1 MAERRRS
8 RGRSESASSEGSD
21 ARATRGTAPSAAD
34 ITELEK
40 FEPSEEAKRHI
51 PSDVDAMGPDKRR
64 QVVGHSYGPSK
75 RSQILFFVA
84 VAAVLVVIVGG
95 WLTLVSVFDKPPTHI
110 SDRAPWSKNPTSAQ
124 LAAQQSAPPVAPSSP
139 CGEPGNQYPVPAQ
152 SPCAPPSKANA
163 NQGATSGGP
172 SNVAGVSDGQ

>member
-34 ITELEK
+34 ITKLEK

-51 PSDVDAMGPDKRR
+51 PSDVDAMGEDKRR

-75 RSQILFFVA
+75 RSQIMFFVA
-84 VAAVLVVIVGG
+84 VGAVLVVIVGG
-95 WLTLVSVFDKPPTHI
+95 WLTLVSAFDKPPTHF
-110 SDRAPWSKNPTSAQ
+110 SDSAPWSKAPTSAQ

-139 CGEPGNQYPVPAQ
+139 CGEPGKEYPVPAE

-163 NQGATSGGP
+163 NQGDSSGGP
-172 SNVAGVSDGQ
+172 SNVAGVSHGQ